1 MANQDGFDFEALKAL
16 NLAKYIKQH
25 CKPMQVKKA
34 QAGIV
39 LSDYKLKGVKQACV
53 FLPFKKMKEAEMLF
67 KQIKANKE
75 HVLKKVALVY
85 VKVGKQDIAFSVKK
99 GGMTTGDIKQKG
111 DTFFQ
116 SNFKLDIKTAEE
128 VVENVT
134 PVVEEV
140 ATKDSSGEQPKKMTA
155 EKRAKVKANMNAMDA
170 ELAKISKAL
179 KLD

>member
-25 CKPMQVKKA
+25 CRLMQVKKA

-53 FLPFKKMKEAEMLF
+53 FLPFKKMKEAEVIF
-67 KQIKANKE
+67 KQIKTNKE
-75 HVLKKVALVY
+75 HILKKVALVH
-85 VKVGKQDIAFSVKK
+85 VNVGKQDIGFSIKK
-99 GGMTTGDIKQKG
+99 GGMTTSDIKLKG

-116 SNFKLDIKTAEE
+116 SNFKLAIKAAEE
-128 VVENVT
+128 AVENVAS
-134 PVVEEV
+134 VAEEV

-155 EKRAKVKANMNAMDA
+155 EKRAKVKSNINAMDS